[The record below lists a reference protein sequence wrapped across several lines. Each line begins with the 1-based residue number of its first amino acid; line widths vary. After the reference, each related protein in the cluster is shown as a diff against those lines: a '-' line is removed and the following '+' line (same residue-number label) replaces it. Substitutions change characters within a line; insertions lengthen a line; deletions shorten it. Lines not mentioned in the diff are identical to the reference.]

1 MKISVITI
9 CLNSEKTIEKTIKS
23 VLEQKYENIEYI
35 VIDGGSSDKTLNILH
50 KYRSKISKVTSEKD
64 KGIYDAINKGIKLST
79 GEIVSVLHSDDYY
92 YNSDVL
98 NDVVSFFSKEKEI
111 DCLIG
116 TTIMIRNN
124 KILRKY
130 SPKNFKKWMMYLG
143 ISPPHPSSFFKRKV
157 YDICG
162 LYNINYKIAGDFD
175 FFLRTLFKKNIYFK
189 KIGFPFVIMQ
199 YGGKS
204 TQSLKNNLISSKEI
218 LRSFKENNLYNTSL
232 LIYLRFPIKLMQF
245 IFKK

>member
-1 MKISVITI
+1 
-9 CLNSEKTIEKTIKS
+9 
-23 VLEQKYENIEYI
+23 
-35 VIDGGSSDKTLNILH
+35 
-50 KYRSKISKVTSEKD
+50 
-64 KGIYDAINKGIKLST
+64 
-79 GEIVSVLHSDDYY
+79 
-92 YNSDVL
+92 
-98 NDVVSFFSKEKEI
+98 
-111 DCLIG
+111 
-116 TTIMIRNN
+116 MIRNN
-124 KILRKY
+124 RILRKY

-157 YDICG
+157 YDNCG

-189 KIGFPFVIMQ
+189 KIDFPFVIMH

-204 TQSLKNNLISSKEI
+204 TQSLKNNLISSNEI